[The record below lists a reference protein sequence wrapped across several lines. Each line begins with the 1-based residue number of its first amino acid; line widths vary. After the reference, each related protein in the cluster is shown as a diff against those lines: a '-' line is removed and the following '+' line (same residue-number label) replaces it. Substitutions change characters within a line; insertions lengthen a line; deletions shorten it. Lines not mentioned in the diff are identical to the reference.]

1 MQKTLLMKEFK
12 LTNQTTKHLSLDIL
26 KQVYNE
32 GKERL
37 KDLRDQES
45 ATTGRGYTLL
55 GIYITLFVAA
65 IGYLYLHWDEEFA
78 FVFAMIL
85 FAIGVGLAIAFML
98 AVVLPR
104 DHMPIGRTP
113 SDYHLPHWAA
123 TLDGKAYKNEEK
135 LMALLTQEINELE
148 KSIKEQAEY
157 NQVRTEKFKY
167 SIISCIIGVLASMFF
182 FIVLTVL

>member
-1 MQKTLLMKEFK
+1 MQKALLMKEFK

-85 FAIGVGLAIAFML
+85 FAIGIGFSITFML
-98 AVVLPR
+98 SVILPR
-104 DHMPIGRTP
+104 DHMPIGRAP
-113 SDYHLPHWAA
+113 SEYNLPQWAA
-123 TLDGKAYKNEEK
+123 TLEGKNYKDDVK
-135 LMALLTQEINELE
+135 LMSLLTSEIKELE
-148 KSIKEQAEY
+148 RAIQKQAGY
-157 NQVRTEKFKY
+157 NSVRTEKFKY
-167 SIISCIIGVLASMFF
+167 SIISCIVGIIASIFF
-182 FIVLTVL
+182 FVCLTAL

>member
-1 MQKTLLMKEFK
+1 MEEFK

-65 IGYLYLHWDEEFA
+65 IGYLYLHWEEEFA
-78 FVFAMIL
+78 FVFSMVL
-85 FAIGVGLAIAFML
+85 FAIGLGFAIFFML
-98 AVVLPR
+98 GVVLPR
-104 DHMPIGRTP
+104 DHMSIGRTP
-113 SDYHLPHWAA
+113 SDYHLPQWAS
-123 TLDGKAYKNEEK
+123 TLFGKEYKDEAK
-135 LMALLTQEINELE
+135 MIALLTKEINELE
-148 KSIKEQAEY
+148 RAIQEQSGY
-157 NQVRTEKFKY
+157 NRVRTEKFKY
-167 SIISCIIGVLASMFF
+167 PIISCIIGMIASIFF
-182 FIVLTVL
+182 FICLTAL

>member
-1 MQKTLLMKEFK
+1 MQKALLLKEFK

-113 SDYHLPHWAA
+113 SDYH
-123 TLDGKAYKNEEK
+123 
-135 LMALLTQEINELE
+135 
-148 KSIKEQAEY
+148 
-157 NQVRTEKFKY
+157 
-167 SIISCIIGVLASMFF
+167 
-182 FIVLTVL
+182 